1 MLDTISWVCL
11 AAALASV
18 LCAVYVG
25 GSQVSEA
32 VAAWSGGARRSPA
45 PLYLL
50 MTLVCVGLSLGPPYS
65 LWPYVYSWPG
75 FNFIRAPLRFM
86 VLGALGIAVL
96 AAIGFDRLTSRLSL
110 DRRRIAALAAAALM
124 LVEFVGVPVFAVPFA
139 IKFPAADQWL
149 AQQPKPFVVAEV
161 PVEPGYERHQTIY
174 MMHSMAH
181 WQRTVAGY
189 GGIRPAFHQDLDRL
203 LHVFPNEAS
212 VRRLVEIGVTYVV
225 VHIDLY
231 DPAVWPEVDARLRS
245 YDGTWLKL
253 EYSDPAGR
261 VYSIRQPAAAAPP
274 Q

>member
-1 MLDTISWVCL
+1 MSAGRRL
-11 AAALASV
+11 
-18 LCAVYVG
+18 
-25 GSQVSEA
+25 SEA
-32 VAAWSGGARRSPA
+32 VAAWSGSARRNPA

-50 MTLVCVGLSLGPPYS
+50 LTLLCVGLSLGPPYS

-75 FNFIRAPLRFM
+75 LNFIRAPLRFM
-86 VLGALGIAVL
+86 VLGALGVAVL

-110 DRRRIAALAAAALM
+110 DRRRTAAFAVAALM

-139 IKFPAADQWL
+139 IKIPPADQWL

-161 PVEPGYERHQTIY
+161 PVDPGYERHQTTY

-212 VRRLVEIGVTYVV
+212 VRRLVEIGITYVV

-253 EYSDPAGR
+253 EYSDPVGR
-261 VYSIRQPAAAAPP
+261 VYSIRQPPPAAPA

>member
-1 MLDTISWVCL
+1 MSAGRRL
-11 AAALASV
+11 
-18 LCAVYVG
+18 
-25 GSQVSEA
+25 SEA

-50 MTLVCVGLSLGPPYS
+50 MTLLCVGLSLGPPYS

-110 DRRRIAALAAAALM
+110 DRRRTAAFAVAALM

-139 IKFPAADQWL
+139 IKFPPADQWL

-161 PVEPGYERHQTIY
+161 PVDPGYERHQTIY

-203 LHVFPNEAS
+203 LNVFPNEAS

-231 DPAVWPEVDARLRS
+231 DPAVWPAGRRAAAVVRRHLAEAGIQRSGRARL
-245 YDGTWLKL
+245 L
-253 EYSDPAGR
+253 DPSTAGGR
-261 VYSIRQPAAAAPP
+261 AA